1 MLGDTFRTEVIMEE
15 KSILVFSILLATEIT
30 ACSSN
35 SREDAIFTETFSEPE
50 YENEKATDTDF
61 E

>member
-1 MLGDTFRTEVIMEE
+1 MEE